1 MSAPSF
7 FVYIDAPS
15 GRGLEHPRHNPH
27 YKQSTKVSLSEQTGI
42 LAASTMLAIPCS
54 LAHKTQGGRDDPLA
68 ALPRGGIALER
79 AQRPFPGSSSCFWR
93 VVPQ

>member
-27 YKQSTKVSLSEQTGI
+27 YKQSTKVSLSEQTGG

-54 LAHKTQGGRDDPLA
+54 LAHKTQEAGTTLWRL
-68 ALPRGGIALER
+68 
-79 AQRPFPGSSSCFWR
+79 CR
-93 VVPQ
+93 VVESP